1 MRQFRGPLPIPQHA
15 HPLVRRL
22 VEEMNERK
30 MGVLDLAKISG
41 IHKDSL
47 KEWRNRALP
56 RLDLI
61 DAAFGALGYELAPRK
76 REERG

>member
-1 MRQFRGPLPIPQHA
+1 MRSWRGPIAVPQHA

-22 VEEMNERK
+22 VEEMNYQQL
-30 MGVLDLAKISG
+30 GVLDLAERSG

-47 KEWRNRALP
+47 KEWRGRAMP

-76 REERG
+76 REERE